1 MPVGAISILWWLWSL
16 EMTVIRSRVRA
27 CIPHMLQFLTVWFVP
42 ADCFLWSSNKSA
54 ELMDV
59 LPESLSSRAL
69 ASYWKRIENKKDFI
83 TSMSPLEVTSDNVRD
98 YRHLELKW
106 TILKV
111 VPISVFTSL
120 TLSLPPSHFWVTREW
135 HLSLQPQR
143 PHQLLVTLQLLEIC
157 AAIKNTN

>member
-1 MPVGAISILWWLWSL
+1 MPVWAINIWLAEHSDDRDWKQSQGL
-16 EMTVIRSRVRA
+16 HS
-27 CIPHMLQFLTVWFVP
+27 PHAPVSHFVSQVP
-42 ADCFLWSSNKSA
+42 AACFLWSSNKSA

-69 ASYWKRIENKKDFI
+69 ASYWKRFENKRDFI
-83 TSMSPLEVTSDNVRD
+83 SLLPPFEVMSDNLRD

-120 TLSLPPSHFWVTREW
+120 TLSLPPSRFWVTEEW
-135 HLSLQPQR
+135 HLSLQPQGS
-143 PHQLLVTLQLLEIC
+143 HSLLVTLQLLKNY
-157 AAIKNTN
+157 ATIKNN